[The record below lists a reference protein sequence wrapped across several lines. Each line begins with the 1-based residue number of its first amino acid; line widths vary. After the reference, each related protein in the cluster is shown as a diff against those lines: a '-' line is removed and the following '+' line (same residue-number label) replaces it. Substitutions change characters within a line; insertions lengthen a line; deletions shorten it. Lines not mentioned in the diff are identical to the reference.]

1 MVLQGCR
8 TLEGKTLMF
17 HKRTLFL
24 SIVVAALVG
33 ILVAFLATILFP
45 GWSDL
50 SPFVRGAVIGAFAG
64 PVYPLL
70 ARRLRS

>member
-1 MVLQGCR
+1 MFDK
-8 TLEGKTLMF
+8 KTF
-17 HKRTLFL
+17 FL
-24 SIVVAALVG
+24 SIVVAAVVG
-33 ILVAFLATILFP
+33 ILVAFLSTIPFP

-70 ARRLRS
+70 ARRSRT